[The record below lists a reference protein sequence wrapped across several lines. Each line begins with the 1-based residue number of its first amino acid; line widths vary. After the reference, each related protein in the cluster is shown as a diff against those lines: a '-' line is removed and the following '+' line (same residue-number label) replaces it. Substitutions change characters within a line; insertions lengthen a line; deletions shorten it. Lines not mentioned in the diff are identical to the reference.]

1 MGSDLHLAPFD
12 HILPTHPSII
22 NGFPLFFHLYW
33 HFFSFQGVLLAP
45 GKIPSTESE
54 KADVPPSHKIGGFQW
69 SGVRRGVLFRGHW
82 GISGDI
88 FDCHRVGEWGTWQCH
103 YWHLMIREA
112 ARHPTVRRAPPQ
124 PSVIQPI
131 MSTEPR
137 LKSLLWILML

>member
-69 SGVRRGVLFRGHW
+69 SGVGGGALQGTLGNIWRHFWLSQSWGV
-82 GISGDI
+82 GDVAVPLLA
-88 FDCHRVGEWGTWQCH
+88 FNDKGSCSAS
-103 YWHLMIREA
+103 Y
-112 ARHPTVRRAPPQ
+112 
-124 PSVIQPI
+124 SV
-131 MSTEPR
+131 
-137 LKSLLWILML
+137 